1 MKFQRKLLL
10 TFTGMALFPTIILVL
25 VAYHLISQSIE
36 HWADYKIAATLE
48 NAQKL
53 AYQLELYE
61 NQPLTFTAEELAL
74 DEDLVAAL
82 ETPADSGLINQRM
95 TELADAYQEYVLTL
109 YDQSGQ
115 AIYRTHPDIPP
126 ANLTDFL
133 YPLDELPEDPTTSE
147 ELKGEGVLISGMPI
161 FSEDGTFRLG
171 AVVVGK
177 LIPLTTA
184 QARDQ
189 LATIQGRVDA
199 LTINIGA
206 LATGIDED
214 QLEYRRTEKRST
226 FIVLLIAAVV
236 VIALSFWLSRI
247 LAKGINT
254 PIQSIVRG
262 TEEIVDGN
270 LDYEVNVR
278 SKDEFAVLARAF
290 NQMVGDLRRRTDE
303 LRRAE
308 KIAAWQ
314 EIAQK
319 LAHEIK
325 NPLTPIQLSAQRLH
339 RRYHNNPGEY
349 ADLLEQCTQ
358 TIVTAVEGLRH
369 LLDEFS
375 QLARLPAPELSTL
388 KLDEVVEATIDI
400 FGEFPDH
407 IDVQVDVP
415 SDLSSVVGDADHLK
429 RAFLNLIKNG
439 LEAMDDIPEGTLT
452 IRAIP
457 STDKSKV
464 YVHFS
469 DTGRGIPPEVRE
481 KIFTP
486 HVSTKS
492 DGMGLGLAIVKK
504 IMTDLGGDI
513 HLEESKSGKTGTTF
527 VLWLRTNAN
536 GQNYNTEAID
546 G

>member
-36 HWADYKIAATLE
+36 RWADYKIALTLE
-48 NAQKL
+48 SAKKL
-53 AYQLELYE
+53 AYQLELHE
-61 NQPLTFTAEELAL
+61 NQPLTFTAELLAV

-82 ETPADSGLINQRM
+82 ETPADSTLIDQRM
-95 TELADAYQEYVLTL
+95 GELADAYQEYILAL

-115 AIYRTHPDIPP
+115 AIYRTHPDLPP
-126 ANLTDFL
+126 TNLTDFL
-133 YPLDELPEDPTTSE
+133 YPLDELPDDPTTSE
-147 ELKGEGVLISGMPI
+147 ELKDEGVLISGMPI
-161 FSEDGTFRLG
+161 FSEDGTSRLG

-184 QARDQ
+184 QARQQ
-189 LATIQGRVDA
+189 LATIQGRADELA
-199 LTINIGA
+199 TNIGA

-214 QLEYRRTEKRST
+214 QTEYRRTETRLT
-226 FIVLLIAAVV
+226 FIALLITAAV

-254 PIQSIVRG
+254 PIQSIVKG

-270 LDYEVNVR
+270 LDYEVKVR
-278 SKDEFAVLARAF
+278 SRDEFAVLAKAF
-290 NQMVGDLRRRTDE
+290 NQMVHDLRRRTEE
-303 LRRAE
+303 LKRAE

-325 NPLTPIQLSAQRLH
+325 NPLTPIQLSAQRLD
-339 RRYHNNPGEY
+339 RRYRNNPGDF
-349 ADLLEQCTQ
+349 ANLLKQCTQ
-358 TIVTAVEGLRH
+358 TIISEVEGLRH

-375 QLARLPAPELSTL
+375 QLARLPVPELSSL
-388 KLDEVVEATIDI
+388 KLDEVIEATMDI
-400 FGEFPDH
+400 FGEFPSH
-407 IDVQVDVP
+407 VDVQRDVP
-415 SDLSSVVGDADHLK
+415 SDLPSVAGDAEHLK

-439 LEAMDDIPEGTLT
+439 LEAMDDMPEGTLT
-452 IRAIP
+452 IRAFP
-457 STDKSKV
+457 SADKSKV
-464 YVHFS
+464 HVHFS
-469 DTGRGIPPEVRE
+469 DSGRGIPPEVRA
-481 KIFTP
+481 KLFTP
-486 HVSTKS
+486 HVSTKR

-513 HLEESKSGKTGTTF
+513 HLEEPKPDQPGTTF
-527 VLWLRTNAN
+527 VLWLRVTAN
-536 GQNYNTEAID
+536 G
-546 G
+546 

>member
-48 NAQKL
+48 NAKKL
-53 AYQLELYE
+53 AYQLELHE

-74 DEDLVAAL
+74 DPDLVAAL
-82 ETPADSGLINQRM
+82 ETPADSSLINQRM
-95 TELADAYQEYVLTL
+95 TELADAYQEYILAL

-126 ANLTDFL
+126 TNLTDFL

-147 ELKGEGVLISGMPI
+147 ELKHEGVLISGMPV
-161 FSEDGTFRLG
+161 FSEDGTSRLG
-171 AVVVGK
+171 AIVIGK

-189 LATIQGRVDA
+189 LATIQDRVDA
-199 LTINIGA
+199 LTTNIGA
-206 LATGIDED
+206 LVTGIDED
-214 QLEYRRTEKRST
+214 QTEYRRTEKRLT
-226 FIVLLIAAVV
+226 FIALLITAAVV
-236 VIALSFWLSRI
+236 IVLSFWLSRI

-254 PIQSIVRG
+254 PIQSIVKG

-270 LDYEVNVR
+270 LDYEVKVQ

-290 NQMVGDLRRRTDE
+290 NQMVCDLRRRTEE
-303 LRRAE
+303 LKRAE

-349 ADLLEQCTQ
+349 AELLEQCTQ
-358 TIVTAVEGLRH
+358 TIITAVEGLRH

-375 QLARLPAPELSTL
+375 QLARLPAPELSSL
-388 KLDEVVEATIDI
+388 KLDEVIEATMDI
-400 FGEFPDH
+400 FGEFPPH
-407 IDVQVDVP
+407 VKVRMEVP
-415 SDLSSVVGDADHLK
+415 SDLPPVVGDAEHLK

-439 LEAMDDIPEGTLT
+439 LEAMDDMEKGMLT
-452 IRAIP
+452 IRTFP
-457 STDKSKV
+457 SLDKSRV
-464 YVHFS
+464 YVHFT

-486 HVSTKS
+486 HVSTKR

-513 HLEESKSGKTGTTF
+513 HLEDAQPGQPGTTF
-527 VLWLRTNAN
+527 VLWLRASATNR
-536 GQNYNTEAID
+536 T
-546 G
+546 

>member
-25 VAYHLISQSIE
+25 VAFHLISQSIE

-48 NAQKL
+48 NAKKL

-82 ETPADSGLINQRM
+82 ETPADSSLINQRM
-95 TELADAYQEYVLTL
+95 TELADAYQEYILTL
-109 YDQSGQ
+109 YDQSGL

-126 ANLTDFL
+126 TNLTDFL
-133 YPLDELPEDPTTSE
+133 YPLDELPEDPTTSD

-161 FSEDGTFRLG
+161 FSEDGTSRLG
-171 AVVVGK
+171 AIVVGK

-184 QARDQ
+184 QASDQ

-199 LTINIGA
+199 LTTNIDA
-206 LATGIDED
+206 LATGVDEG
-214 QLEYRRTEKRST
+214 QLEYRRTEIRST
-226 FIVLLIAAVV
+226 FIALLITAAVV
-236 VIALSFWLSRI
+236 IVLSFWLSRI

-270 LDYEVNVR
+270 LDYEVQVR

-290 NQMVGDLRRRTDE
+290 NQMVGDLRRRTEE

-358 TIVTAVEGLRH
+358 TIITAVEGLRH

-375 QLARLPAPELSTL
+375 QLARLPAPELSSL
-388 KLDEVVEATIDI
+388 KLDEVIEATIDI

-415 SDLSSVVGDADHLK
+415 SDLPSVLGDVEHLK

-439 LEAMDDIPEGTLT
+439 LEAMDDIPKGTLT
-452 IRAIP
+452 IRAFP

-469 DTGRGIPPEVRE
+469 DTGRGIPPDVRE
-481 KIFTP
+481 KLFTP
-486 HVSTKS
+486 HVSTKR

-504 IMTDLGGDI
+504 IMTDLAGDI
-513 HLEESKSGKTGTTF
+513 HLEDTQPGQAGTTF
-527 VLWLRTNAN
+527 VLWLRTTAN
-536 GQNYNTEAID
+536 G
-546 G
+546 

>member
-48 NAQKL
+48 NAKKL

-61 NQPLTFTAEELAL
+61 IQPLTFAAEELAL
-74 DEDLVAAL
+74 DEDLVAVL
-82 ETPADSGLINQRM
+82 ETPADSSLIDQRM
-95 TELADAYQEYVLTL
+95 TELADAYQEYILTL

-115 AIYRTHPDIPP
+115 AIFRTHPDLPP
-126 ANLTDFL
+126 TNLTDFL
-133 YPLDELPEDPTTSE
+133 YPLDELPEDPTTSD
-147 ELKGEGVLISGMPI
+147 ELKDQGVLISGMPI
-161 FSEDGTFRLG
+161 FSEDGTSRLG

-199 LTINIGA
+199 LTTNIGA
-206 LATGIDED
+206 LATGVDEG
-214 QLEYRRTEKRST
+214 QLEYRRTEIRST
-226 FIVLLIAAVV
+226 FIALLITAAV

-270 LDYEVNVR
+270 LDYEVKVR

-290 NQMVGDLRRRTDE
+290 NQMVSDLRRRTEE
-303 LRRAE
+303 LKRAE

-358 TIVTAVEGLRH
+358 TIITAVEGLRH

-415 SDLSSVVGDADHLK
+415 SDLPSVVGDVEHLK

-439 LEAMDDIPEGTLT
+439 LEAMEDIPEGTLT
-452 IRAIP
+452 VQGFP
-457 STDKSKV
+457 SPDKSKV
-464 YVHFS
+464 YIHFT
-469 DTGRGIPPEVRE
+469 DTGRGISAEVRE
-481 KIFTP
+481 KLFTP
-486 HVSTKS
+486 HVSTKK

-513 HLEESKSGKTGTTF
+513 HLEEPEQGQPGTTF
-527 VLWLRTNAN
+527 VLWLRVTAK
-536 GQNYNTEAID
+536 G
-546 G
+546 

>member
-10 TFTGMALFPTIILVL
+10 AFTGMALFPTIILVL

-48 NAQKL
+48 NAKKL
-53 AYQLELYE
+53 AYQLELHE

-74 DEDLVAAL
+74 DPDLVAAL
-82 ETPADSGLINQRM
+82 ETPADSSLINQRM
-95 TELADAYQEYVLTL
+95 TELADAYQEYILAL

-126 ANLTDFL
+126 TNLTDFL

-147 ELKGEGVLISGMPI
+147 ELKHEGVLISGMPV
-161 FSEDGTFRLG
+161 FSEDGTSRLG
-171 AVVVGK
+171 AIVIGK

-189 LATIQGRVDA
+189 LATIQDRVDA
-199 LTINIGA
+199 LTTNIGA
-206 LATGIDED
+206 LVTGIDED
-214 QLEYRRTEKRST
+214 QTEYRRTEKRLT
-226 FIVLLIAAVV
+226 IIALLITAAVV
-236 VIALSFWLSRI
+236 IVLSFWLSRI

-254 PIQSIVRG
+254 PIQSIVKG

-270 LDYEVNVR
+270 LDYEVKVQ

-290 NQMVGDLRRRTDE
+290 NQMVCDLRRRTEE
-303 LRRAE
+303 LKRAE

-349 ADLLEQCTQ
+349 AELLEQCTQ
-358 TIVTAVEGLRH
+358 TIITAVEGLRH

-375 QLARLPAPELSTL
+375 QLARLPAPELSSL
-388 KLDEVVEATIDI
+388 KLDEVIEATMDI
-400 FGEFPDH
+400 FGEFPPH
-407 IDVQVDVP
+407 VEVRMEVP
-415 SDLSSVVGDADHLK
+415 SDLPPVVGDAEHLK

-439 LEAMDDIPEGTLT
+439 LEAMDDMEKGTLT
-452 IRAIP
+452 IRVFP
-457 STDKSKV
+457 SPDKSRV
-464 YVHFS
+464 YVHFT

-481 KIFTP
+481 KLFTP
-486 HVSTKS
+486 HVSTKR

-513 HLEESKSGKTGTTF
+513 CLGERKPEQPGTTF
-527 VLWLRTNAN
+527 VLWLRASATNR
-536 GQNYNTEAID
+536 T
-546 G
+546 

>member
-10 TFTGMALFPTIILVL
+10 AFTGMALFPTIILVL

-48 NAQKL
+48 NAKKL
-53 AYQLELYE
+53 AYQLELHE

-74 DEDLVAAL
+74 DPDLVAAL
-82 ETPADSGLINQRM
+82 ETPADSSLINQRM
-95 TELADAYQEYVLTL
+95 TELADAYQEYILAL

-126 ANLTDFL
+126 TNLTDFL

-147 ELKGEGVLISGMPI
+147 ELKHEGVLISGMPV
-161 FSEDGTFRLG
+161 FSEDGTSRLG
-171 AVVVGK
+171 AIVIGK

-184 QARDQ
+184 QARDR
-189 LATIQGRVDA
+189 LATIQDRVDA
-199 LTINIGA
+199 LTTNIGA

-214 QLEYRRTEKRST
+214 QTEYRRTEKRLT
-226 FIVLLIAAVV
+226 IIALLITAAV

-254 PIQSIVRG
+254 PIQSIVKG

-270 LDYEVNVR
+270 LDYEVKVQ

-290 NQMVGDLRRRTDE
+290 NQMVCDLRRRTEE
-303 LRRAE
+303 LKRAE

-349 ADLLEQCTQ
+349 AELLEQCTQ
-358 TIVTAVEGLRH
+358 TIITAVEGLRH

-375 QLARLPAPELSTL
+375 QLARLPAPELSSL
-388 KLDEVVEATIDI
+388 KLDEVIEATMDI
-400 FGEFPDH
+400 FGEFPPH
-407 IDVQVDVP
+407 VEVRMEVP
-415 SDLSSVVGDADHLK
+415 SDLPPVVGDAEHLK
-429 RAFLNLIKNG
+429 RAFLNLVKNG
-439 LEAMDDIPEGTLT
+439 LEAMDDMEKGTLA
-452 IRAIP
+452 IRVFP
-457 STDKSKV
+457 SPDKSRV
-464 YVHFS
+464 YVHFA
-469 DTGRGIPPEVRE
+469 DTGKGISPEVRE

-486 HVSTKS
+486 HVSTKR

-513 HLEESKSGKTGTTF
+513 HLEDAEPGQSGTTF
-527 VLWLRTNAN
+527 VLWLRATTI
-536 GQNYNTEAID
+536 G
-546 G
+546 

>member
-10 TFTGMALFPTIILVL
+10 AFAGMALFPTIILVL

-36 HWADYKIAATLE
+36 RWADYKIAATLE
-48 NAQKL
+48 NAKKL

-61 NQPLTFTAEELAL
+61 NQPLTFTAEVLAV
-74 DEDLVAAL
+74 DSELVAAL
-82 ETPADSGLINQRM
+82 ETQVDSSLIDQRM
-95 TELADAYQEYVLTL
+95 TELADGYQEYILAL
-109 YDQSGQ
+109 YDPSGE
-115 AIYRTHPDIPP
+115 AIYRTHADLLPT
-126 ANLTDFL
+126 NLTDFL
-133 YPLDELPEDPTTSE
+133 YPLEELPDNPTTSD
-147 ELKGEGVLISGMPI
+147 ELKGDGVLISGMPI
-161 FSEDGTFRLG
+161 FSEDGTSRL
-171 AVVVGK
+171 AAIVVGK

-184 QARDQ
+184 QASEQ

-199 LTINIGA
+199 LTTNIGA
-206 LATGIDED
+206 LATGIDEG
-214 QLEYRRTEKRST
+214 QLEYRRTEKRLT
-226 FIVLLIAAVV
+226 FIALLITAAV

-254 PIQSIVRG
+254 PIQSIVKG

-270 LDYEVNVR
+270 LDYEVKVQ

-290 NQMVGDLRRRTDE
+290 NQMVGDLRRRTEE

-339 RRYHNNPGEY
+339 RRYHNNPGDF
-349 ADLLEQCTQ
+349 ANLLEGCTQ
-358 TIVTAVEGLRH
+358 TIITAVEGLRH

-375 QLARLPAPELSTL
+375 QLARLPVPELSSL
-388 KLDEVVEATIDI
+388 KLDEVVEASIDI
-400 FGEFPDH
+400 FGEFPNH
-407 IDVQVDVP
+407 IDVRVDVP
-415 SDLSSVVGDADHLK
+415 SDLPSVTGDAEHLK

-439 LEAMDDIPEGTLT
+439 LEAMDDMPKGRLI
-452 IRAIP
+452 IRAFP
-457 STDKSKV
+457 SSDRSKV
-464 YVHFS
+464 YVHFT
-469 DTGRGIPPEVRE
+469 DTGRGISPEVRE
-481 KIFTP
+481 KLFTP
-486 HVSTKS
+486 HVSTKR

-513 HLEESKSGKTGTTF
+513 QLEEPTPGQSETTF
-527 VLWLRTNAN
+527 VLWLRTTAN
-536 GQNYNTEAID
+536 G
-546 G
+546 

>member
-10 TFTGMALFPTIILVL
+10 AFTGMALFPTIILVL

-48 NAQKL
+48 NAKKL
-53 AYQLELYE
+53 AYQLELHE

-74 DEDLVAAL
+74 DPDLVAAL
-82 ETPADSGLINQRM
+82 ETPADSSLINQRM
-95 TELADAYQEYVLTL
+95 TELADAYQEYILAL

-126 ANLTDFL
+126 TNLTDFL

-147 ELKGEGVLISGMPI
+147 ELKHEGVLISGMPV
-161 FSEDGTFRLG
+161 FSEDGTSRLG
-171 AVVVGK
+171 AIVIGK

-189 LATIQGRVDA
+189 LATIQDRVDA
-199 LTINIGA
+199 LTTNIGA

-214 QLEYRRTEKRST
+214 QTEYRRTEKRLT
-226 FIVLLIAAVV
+226 FIALLITAAV

-254 PIQSIVRG
+254 PIQSIVKG

-270 LDYEVNVR
+270 LDYEVKVQ

-290 NQMVGDLRRRTDE
+290 NQMVGDLRRRTEE
-303 LRRAE
+303 LKRAE

-349 ADLLEQCTQ
+349 AELLEQCTQ
-358 TIVTAVEGLRH
+358 TIITAVEGLRH

-375 QLARLPAPELSTL
+375 QLARLPAPELSSL
-388 KLDEVVEATIDI
+388 KLDEVIEATIDI
-400 FGEFPDH
+400 FGEFPPH
-407 IDVQVDVP
+407 VEVRMEVP
-415 SDLSSVVGDADHLK
+415 SDLPPVVGDAEHLK

-439 LEAMDDIPEGTLT
+439 LEAMDDMEKGMLT
-452 IRAIP
+452 IRTFP
-457 STDKSKV
+457 SLDKSRV
-464 YVHFS
+464 YVHFT

-486 HVSTKS
+486 HVSTKR

-513 HLEESKSGKTGTTF
+513 HLEDAQPGQPGTTF
-527 VLWLRTNAN
+527 VLWLRASATNR
-536 GQNYNTEAID
+536 T
-546 G
+546 